1 MVGIDD
7 HVEGRETTDNDDVNE
22 KMDKEA
28 PASAAVRT

>member
-7 HVEGRETTDNDDVNE
+7 HVEGREPTDNDDVDE

-28 PASAAVRT
+28 PHRRLWT